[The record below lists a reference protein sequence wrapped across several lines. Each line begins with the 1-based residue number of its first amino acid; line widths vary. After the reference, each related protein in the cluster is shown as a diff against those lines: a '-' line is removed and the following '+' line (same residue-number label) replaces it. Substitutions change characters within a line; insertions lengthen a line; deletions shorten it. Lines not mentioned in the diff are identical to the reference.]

1 MQERVIMWGSIT
13 TRVSKAVDMVDSL
26 IEEPANSSANTD
38 SSGTGSTDTSSSKKS
53 SFDKANGRSS
63 NSNNSSST
71 SNNNKS
77 STTSSSASG
86 SEKSG
91 GWGLL
96 STLAGALSE
105 ESYTPEHAEKDRNS
119 ARAQTQREVKSA
131 KLSSAKSLQDMAV
144 GSDVVGAEN
153 KDKDRD
159 RGTQQAAASLALL
172 QEREAEL
179 FLARKQLEEQRA
191 ADAARHAEATE
202 LLKSVRKEA
211 AAQSREQQAKN
222 AALLEELALL
232 QEDFSRKT
240 EEQEEQ
246 HSAAVRKAVAD
257 AAAAAKT
264 AASARDTKAA
274 PPDADVAADAQAAES
289 SREAEALAAAAA
301 AEVARL
307 EGLLADKNSTIA
319 KAKRGIAQLKAEVQ
333 EKADQLLSTQTEL
346 QVVEEARQALQDA
359 FSEKS
364 LILADRERALGVAS
378 AQLAEAQGMQDTVAA
393 LEQQLE
399 EVRSRAAAAAEEE
412 EVDEDA
418 SEISRLQ
425 EQLAAQNAR
434 LVAFEQEGQ
443 ALAKK
448 QADMEKLVR
457 RTKAEYKGR
466 DTEIAELEK
475 VKSSLEKVVAEQQAA
490 LKLKESSASNASKSL
505 SALQAAS
512 QASADKLGRMQQELD
527 SVTDELTATKAA
539 LAKAQEEAAS
549 QQQKLNT
556 VTQEQALLKRQ
567 VDASQSEVL
576 ETDAQR
582 RDVESREGMLR
593 ATNAQLQEGLA
604 HHMADAAAREERL
617 RDELQDMRKRWQDAL
632 STREALAAEMSG
644 ASAPLLRQLSQLQE
658 TLRTRSDGWQVT
670 ESALSERA
678 LRAESAR
685 EVAEHKYSVT
695 VEAAH
700 VAQAQ
705 LVGAQEKIALLQQ
718 QYTDAQHTVERVRV
732 AEQQAQAASREA
744 TAALS
749 LEAAQLRGLQQSV
762 REMEVSHEAALVK
775 LAATHAQAAAEAD
788 AESRGLRQRVQELEE
803 EVKAARLAQ
812 EQAGLPVSAAAAA
825 AIRAT
830 PATPAATNGATSAS
844 ASSSS
849 STLASSSGASPRG
862 LAMDAGFLPSGA
874 ESYAANTRSSQLLQQ
889 RSEELT
895 SAQARVKQ
903 LERARQALLSEVTTL
918 SARNA
923 QLEEDAAGVPA
934 LQAALTRARSEA
946 EVLMLL
952 LGEKE
957 EEVEAAQA
965 DMREVKALYRG
976 QMETLL
982 GATHSAPVAPEEA
995 S

>member
-1 MQERVIMWGSIT
+1 
-13 TRVSKAVDMVDSL
+13 
-26 IEEPANSSANTD
+26 
-38 SSGTGSTDTSSSKKS
+38 
-53 SFDKANGRSS
+53 
-63 NSNNSSST
+63 
-71 SNNNKS
+71 
-77 STTSSSASG
+77 
-86 SEKSG
+86 
-91 GWGLL
+91 
-96 STLAGALSE
+96 
-105 ESYTPEHAEKDRNS
+105 
-119 ARAQTQREVKSA
+119 
-131 KLSSAKSLQDMAV
+131 
-144 GSDVVGAEN
+144 
-153 KDKDRD
+153 
-159 RGTQQAAASLALL
+159 
-172 QEREAEL
+172 
-179 FLARKQLEEQRA
+179 
-191 ADAARHAEATE
+191 
-202 LLKSVRKEA
+202 
-211 AAQSREQQAKN
+211 
-222 AALLEELALL
+222 
-232 QEDFSRKT
+232 
-240 EEQEEQ
+240 
-246 HSAAVRKAVAD
+246 VA
-257 AAAAAKT
+257 
-264 AASARDTKAA
+264 
-274 PPDADVAADAQAAES
+274 
-289 SREAEALAAAAA
+289 
-301 AEVARL
+301 
-307 EGLLADKNSTIA
+307 
-319 KAKRGIAQLKAEVQ
+319 
-333 EKADQLLSTQTEL
+333 
-346 QVVEEARQALQDA
+346 
-359 FSEKS
+359 
-364 LILADRERALGVAS
+364 
-378 AQLAEAQGMQDTVAA
+378 
-393 LEQQLE
+393 
-399 EVRSRAAAAAEEE
+399 EE

-466 DTEIAELEK
+466 DSEIAELEK

-527 SVTDELTATKAA
+527 SVTDELAATKAA

-705 LVGAQEKIALLQQ
+705 LAGAQEKIALLQQ

-788 AESRGLRQRVQELEE
+788 AESRGLRQRAQELEE

-825 AIRAT
+825 AIRATPAT

-862 LAMDAGFLPSGA
+862 LAMDASFLPSGA

-895 SAQARVKQ
+895 SAQAGVKQ

-918 SARNA
+918 STRNA

-982 GATHSAPVAPEEA
+982 GATHAAPVAPEEA